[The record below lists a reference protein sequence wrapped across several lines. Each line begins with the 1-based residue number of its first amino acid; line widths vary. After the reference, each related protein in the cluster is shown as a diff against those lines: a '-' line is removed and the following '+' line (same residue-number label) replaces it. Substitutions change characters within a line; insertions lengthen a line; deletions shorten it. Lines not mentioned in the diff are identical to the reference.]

1 MDYSG
6 SIMTLTPRLGE
17 AIGVILVCVFL
28 NEEPLCNWLGVML
41 LVSSGDALLLSSI
54 TIGGREA
61 RNF

>member
-1 MDYSG
+1 
-6 SIMTLTPRLGE
+6 MTLTPRLGE